1 MYILQLKS
9 IITLFI
15 LWIYETSNRGFVVCA
30 TVFFLFFF
38 TMQFIKHWFQ
48 SAWSLHVSAKWQR
61 NLRFYPFRGYR
72 EDVALECI
80 KIIDLWQQNN
90 RAIWQGILSWLH
102 FCFLMKKRKGLC
114 FEVLFLY
121 FSRWEKNFLGL
132 LHESSILEKSKRERE
147 KKISFVF
154 LYSVHTMPGILLI
167 QYYY

>member
-102 FCFLMKKRKGLC
+102 FCFFDERKKGIVFWSPLFILFKMRKKLSRIVTRIINTWKEQKRKG
-114 FEVLFLY
+114 
-121 FSRWEKNFLGL
+121 
-132 LHESSILEKSKRERE
+132 
-147 KKISFVF
+147 KKISFIF